1 MNQAER
7 DRLVTLRKAK
17 ERFITQAEAATELG
31 VSVRHVKRLLK
42 ERKKRGDPAVVH
54 GWRGRPSLRRLP
66 EGRKPEAIRILSEP
80 VYAGFGP
87 TWAAEYLSNKHGL
100 GVSKE
105 TLRHWMRE
113 AQLWRGRRRKAE
125 AAPVRRLGGHVVENS
140 CRGTRQITIGWKGA
154 ATGCL

>member
-1 MNQAER
+1 MSPWQVQAGRVQEGQLLMNQAER

-17 ERFITQAEAATELG
+17 KRVITQAEAAAELG

-42 ERKKRGDPAVVH
+42 ALKKRGDKAVIH
-54 GWRGRPSLRRLP
+54 GLRGRPSPRRLP
-66 EGRKPEAIRILSEP
+66 DASKQKAIGILSEP

-87 TWAAEYLSNKHGL
+87 TLAAEYLHDKHGI

-113 AQLWRGRRRKAE
+113 AKLWRGRKRNPE
-125 AAPVRRLGGHVVENS
+125 
-140 CRGTRQITIGWKGA
+140 T
-154 ATGCL
+154 